1 MKPLPRQDADSVRHS
16 FQQIRSLLEQRNWSA
31 AYESLAVLDRD
42 SDDWRDS
49 PEYGE
54 WCLLRA
60 QSALETGLYREAA
73 DRGRTAFAILQ
84 LTSDNE
90 RIGLVQGIL
99 GRAYLGL
106 GDTKNARIHARDA
119 LATYRRL
126 ADDQGLVK
134 SHNELARIHFIR
146 GEYDLAIDQ
155 LEDALELSR
164 RLSDRAFESR
174 LLGNLGRIYLL
185 IGQWDRAESSLTS
198 ALECA
203 EAVGNQASSARNLL
217 SLALVSTLR
226 HQFEQ
231 AAERL
236 EGAQACIEAASLI
249 REKAIYHE
257 YTGTWHYE
265 QRHWIQ
271 AKESFRRALNIGR
284 RLSDQ
289 NDLVSQSLRGLAECE
304 AELGEW
310 TQSRSLAREG
320 LEIAISIGERSEVGS
335 LYRVLALSLAHQN
348 EMAEADACIRKA
360 VECLAAVGDL
370 YELAR
375 CEVVEAEICRQDPNR
390 VASSVT
396 LLQQAADRFRKL
408 GAPEQLREVRWNLV
422 LVHVQ
427 LGELDKASE
436 LAGELSGA
444 PAAPGVALDPRAI
457 LDTLAE
463 QCIHHALS
471 DRNEFRL
478 GGTPWTPSSAER
490 SAVNDLQDA
499 VDFCR
504 SRIGASRVILLEVTA
519 EGKRTG
525 RALAISGADDSFATR
540 LAAFAAGTYHQFLP
554 SDAPR
559 IYWSVSQTP
568 ELAAYLRDEAGRV
581 PLSALSVPVE
591 LGPGAVGVLYADIVG
606 ASDSSVRGFTPRN
619 LDFVVAFAE
628 IVAWQSTRMRSER
641 LFQDVKRL
649 RDQVGRIC
657 EFPSILTQNDAFRQ
671 VLSRVRLIVDA
682 DVAVLLQGETGTG
695 KDLLAKAVHY
705 SSVRREGRFVSV
717 NCAALPESLLES
729 ELFGAK
735 RGAYTGADRD
745 KAGLFEEADGG
756 TFFLD
761 EIGEMPMSIQAK
773 LLRLLESKEL
783 TRLGDTKP
791 RRVNV
796 RVLSATNRDLT
807 EEVQRGTFRRDL
819 YYRLSALTFNL
830 PPLRERPEDIPLLAD
845 HFLARI
851 TEETGHKAQLAPET
865 IRVMT
870 AYRWPGNIRE
880 LENELR
886 KMMLLSPGEEILSPD
901 RLSRKFFD
909 LEAVA
914 EVSPGETLPDH
925 FRLYDQIAQIEQRYI
940 LRALAET
947 AGVKK
952 HAADKLG
959 IPESTLRLKI
969 RQYNLEGE

>member
-1 MKPLPRQDADSVRHS
+1 MKPLPRQDAESVRHS

-42 SDDWRDS
+42 SDDWRES

-60 QSALETGLYREAA
+60 QSALETGRYREAV
-73 DRGRTAFAILQ
+73 DRGRTSFAILQ

-90 RIGLVQGIL
+90 RIGLVQNIL

-134 SHNELARIHFIR
+134 AHNELAHIHFVR
-146 GEYDLAIDQ
+146 GEYELAIDQ
-155 LEDALELSR
+155 LEDALELAR
-164 RLSDRAFESR
+164 NLGDRAFESR
-174 LLGNLGRIYLL
+174 LLGNLGRIHLL
-185 IGQWDRAESSLTS
+185 IGQWDLAESSLAS

-203 EAVGNQASSARNLL
+203 ESAGNQASSARNLL

-226 HQFEQ
+226 HQFDL
-231 AAERL
+231 ASERL
-236 EGAQACIEAASLI
+236 EGALACIEAASLI

-257 YTGTWHYE
+257 YSGTWHYE

-304 AELGEW
+304 AQLGDW
-310 TQSRSLAREG
+310 TQSRALAKEG
-320 LEIAISIGERSEVGS
+320 IEIAIAIGERSEVGS
-335 LYRVLALSLAHQN
+335 LYRVLALSQAHLN
-348 EMAEADACIRKA
+348 ESVEADACLQKA
-360 VECLAAVGDL
+360 LECLNAVGDI

-375 CEVVEAEICRQDPNR
+375 CDVVEAEICQRDPAR
-390 VASSVT
+390 VALSVA
-396 LLQQAADRFRKL
+396 LWQRAAERYRRL
-408 GAPEQLREVRWNLV
+408 GALEQLRDVQWNLV
-422 LVHVQ
+422 SAHVQ
-427 LGELDKASE
+427 LGELDHASD
-436 LAGELSGA
+436 LAAELSDF
-444 PAAPGVALDPRAI
+444 PAKSGTPREPREI
-457 LDTLAE
+457 LDTLAG
-463 QCIHHALS
+463 QCVSHALS

-478 GGTPWTPSSAER
+478 GGTPWTPSSADR
-490 SAVNDLQDA
+490 VPVDDLQSA
-499 VDFCR
+499 IDFCR
-504 SRIGASRVILLEVTA
+504 ARIGASRVVLLEVTA

-525 RALAISGADDSFATR
+525 RALAISGADDPFASR

-559 IYWSVSQTP
+559 IYWSVEQTP

-581 PLSALSVPVE
+581 PHSVLSVPVE
-591 LGPGAVGVLYADIVG
+591 LGPGAVGVLYADMLRV
-606 ASDSSVRGFTPRN
+606 ADSATRGFAPRH
-619 LDFVVAFAE
+619 LDFAVAFAE
-628 IVAWQSTRMRSER
+628 IVAWQSTRLRSER

-745 KAGLFEEADGG
+745 KPGLFEEADGG

-761 EIGEMPMSIQAK
+761 EIGEMPLSIQAK

-783 TRLGDTKP
+783 MRLGDTKP

-807 EEVQRGTFRRDL
+807 EEIERGNFRRDL
-819 YYRLSALTFNL
+819 FYRLSALTFNL
-830 PPLRERPEDIPLLAD
+830 PPLRERAEDVPLLAA

-851 TEETGHKAQLAPET
+851 GEESGHHAQLAPET

-886 KMMLLSPGEEILSPD
+886 KMLLLSPGEDVLTPE

-914 EVSPGETLPDH
+914 EVSPGESLPDH

-947 AGVKK
+947 AGIKK

-969 RQYNLEGE
+969 RQYNLDNS